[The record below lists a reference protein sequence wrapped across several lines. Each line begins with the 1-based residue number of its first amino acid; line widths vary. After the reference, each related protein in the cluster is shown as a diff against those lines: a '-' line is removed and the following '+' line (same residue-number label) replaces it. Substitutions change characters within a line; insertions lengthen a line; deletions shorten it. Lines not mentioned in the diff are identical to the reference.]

1 MKNLIP
7 DSTNQATFIYKAPF
21 RKAHGFKERI
31 RGRKYAK
38 NEPFCKPLNINGLQN
53 LASILSLFSLAK
65 DYLLGLKTVSFAR

>member
-7 DSTNQATFIYKAPF
+7 DSTNQATFIYKEPF
-21 RKAHGFKERI
+21 RKAHGINKRI

-38 NEPFCKPLNINGLQN
+38 NEPFCKPLSINGLQI